1 MRVQAALAF
10 LEHTARL
17 LEIQAKEASKLG
29 RLVYV
34 EGVHGM
40 SIGAVAGLL
49 VDFMNVDVGICYK
62 VREKGWVN
70 LSIRGRRGLEIHLG
84 EATKRLAK
92 RYGGFGGGH
101 KRAGAASIPR
111 KDCIALIKDL
121 EIELF

>member
-1 MRVQAALAF
+1 VQAALAF

-17 LEIQAKEASKLG
+17 LEILPKEASKLG
-29 RLVYV
+29 RLAYV
-34 EGVHGM
+34 EGVYGM

-49 VDFMNVDVGICYK
+49 VDAMNVDVGICYK

-84 EATKRLAK
+84 AATKRLAR

-101 KRAGAASIPR
+101 KRAGGASIPR
-111 KDCIALIKDL
+111 KDCIAFIKDL
-121 EIELF
+121 EIELC